1 VGAFQ
6 GQLSAFQGWE
16 LGREALKAI
25 NIPTH
30 QPEEVILGNVLSA
43 GQGQAPAR
51 QATCTAFGV
60 DTIPATTVNKV
71 CGSGMQALAFAF
83 NKLALGQRNVMA
95 AGGFESMTN
104 APYLLPK
111 GRSGYRM
118 GHGVTYDHMLHD
130 GLEDAY
136 HIADNGSRRGMGT
149 FADATAEKYG
159 FSRAD
164 QEAFALETFRYY
176 QKAESDNLFSA
187 ERAAIVTTDAKG
199 NNTTINT
206 DEPPTRVKP
215 EKFAQLKPAFG
226 KNGTGMFSFS
236 CKFSCFIDAPTCVCS
251 VGLSITTPFVGTATL
266 WLLCCVGGVVLLCG
280 VLYDFVVRRGG
291 ECPLVVWVPLF
302 LRLYLSLVSHNCVLH
317 SHRGHVQ
324 RHRRRRQRPASL
336 QRSRPQRSDAPGQ
349 NPGLLFVRA
358 RAGVVHH
365 GAGGGYQGAVEAA
378 ELDGRPGTCAR
389 LCWFLCFDVGSCS
402 VGYAKQT

>member
-1 VGAFQ
+1 MISPVYIIEAKRTPVGAFQ

-187 ERAAIVTTDAKG
+187 ERAPIVTTDAKG
-199 NNTTINT
+199 NITTINT

-226 KNGTGMFSFS
+226 KNGTGMF
-236 CKFSCFIDAPTCVCS
+236 
-251 VGLSITTPFVGTATL
+251 TP
-266 WLLCCVGGVVLLCG
+266 
-280 VLYDFVVRRGG
+280 
-291 ECPLVVWVPLF
+291 PP
-302 LRLYLSLVSHNCVLH
+302 
-317 SHRGHVQ
+317 
-324 RHRRRRQRPASL
+324 PAL
-336 QRSRPQRSDAPGQ
+336 
-349 NPGLLFVRA
+349 
-358 RAGVVHH
+358 
-365 GAGGGYQGAVEAA
+365 
-378 ELDGRPGTCAR
+378 
-389 LCWFLCFDVGSCS
+389 
-402 VGYAKQT
+402 

>member
-60 DTIPATTVNKV
+60 DTIPATAVNKV

-199 NNTTINT
+199 NSTTINT

-226 KNGTGMFSFS
+226 KNGTGMFTVLCRCSGSVSVRSFQTRTVPQRY
-236 CKFSCFIDAPTCVCS
+236 CWCFVWNTVVS
-251 VGLSITTPFVGTATL
+251 TSISIA
-266 WLLCCVGGVVLLCG
+266 
-280 VLYDFVVRRGG
+280 
-291 ECPLVVWVPLF
+291 
-302 LRLYLSLVSHNCVLH
+302 LVSHNCVLH
-317 SHRGHVQ
+317 SHRGDVQ
-324 RHRRRRQRPASL
+324 RHRRRRQRPSSL
-336 QRSRPQRSDAPGQ
+336 QRSRPQRGNAPGSH
-349 NPGLLFVRA
+349 PGVLVVRA
-358 RAGVVHH
+358 RARVVHDR
-365 GAGGGYQGAVEAA
+365 ASGGHQGVAEAA
-378 ELDGRPGTCAR
+378 ELDG
-389 LCWFLCFDVGSCS
+389 
-402 VGYAKQT
+402 